1 MSNGSSGASGSENR
15 ERAGRVIAVV
25 ALFVVLA
32 LAVVIGRGLAGSD
45 DVSQGT
51 VSEAAA
57 SAPTEVARPPTITP
71 TAPPI
76 SLAVAHTNDTW
87 GYLYPCG

>member
-1 MSNGSSGASGSENR
+1 MSNGSSGASGSEKR
-15 ERAGRVIAVV
+15 ERAGKVITVV

-57 SAPTEVARPPTITP
+57 SAPTEVSRPATATP
-71 TAPPI
+71 TALPI